1 MKYYFLTDES
11 EKSLAPFFSRH
22 VLGSLT
28 AAVGIAALVLVVFWS
43 RQSLAEILAVG
54 NVPTVF
60 FLVFAATL
68 LAVSYVNLCCG
79 AGELVRRSY
88 LIMNYQTEEPVHEKE
103 IAFYRYGL
111 IEFFLHTALLLLPF
125 LPLLSLS
132 AFSSAVSLASFT
144 MAVSILF
151 TTSLFCRFSGF
162 LVYLIWGRSST
173 LGYFVARAQMIVF
186 VIATI
191 FVVPVVNPLRL
202 LYQLN
207 LSPDEQ
213 GGAFAI
219 YTAVVSF
226 AILVLV
232 LVSNAMVNRHMK
244 RSGGSEVKGF

>member
-43 RQSLAEILAVG
+43 RQSLAEILAADDI
-54 NVPTVF
+54 PTLF
-60 FLVFAATL
+60 FLVFAAAL
-68 LAVSYVNLCCG
+68 LAISYVNLCCG

-88 LIMNYQTEEPVHEKE
+88 FAMNYQTEEPVHEKE

-111 IEFFLHTALLLLPF
+111 IIFILHTALLLLPF
-125 LPLLSLS
+125 LPVLSLA
-132 AFSSAVSLASFT
+132 AFKSAVSLISFA
-144 MAVSILF
+144 MAFSILF
-151 TTSLFCRFSGF
+151 TTSLFCRLSGF

-173 LGYFVARAQMIVF
+173 LGYFVARAQMIVII
-186 VIATI
+186 IATI
-191 FVVPVVNPLRL
+191 FVLPAVNPLRL
-202 LYQLN
+202 LYRLN
-207 LSPDEQ
+207 LSPDDQ

-226 AILVLV
+226 AILVLI
-232 LVSNAMVNRHMK
+232 LVSNSLVKRHIA
-244 RSGGSEVKGF
+244 RSRGSEVQGF